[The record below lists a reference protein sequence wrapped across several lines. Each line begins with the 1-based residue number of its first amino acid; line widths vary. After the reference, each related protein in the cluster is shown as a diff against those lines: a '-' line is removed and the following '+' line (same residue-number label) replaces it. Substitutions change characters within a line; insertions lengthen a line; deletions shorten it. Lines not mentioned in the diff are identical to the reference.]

1 MELDVKCHLFGNFL
15 QDVWTLPSVPEYFG
29 FPLRTRK
36 GVTEDRL
43 DARASRPDVVLFWE
57 ESRYSGKVITKDRP
71 DKAIFRPD
79 TPQPK
84 SEFV

>member
-1 MELDVKCHLFGNFL
+1 
-15 QDVWTLPSVPEYFG
+15 
-29 FPLRTRK
+29 
-36 GVTEDRL
+36 VTEDRL